1 MARGPKIGEV
11 LVQAGLIDEFQL
23 EAGLAQQQ
31 RWGGRLGRALVQLG
45 FLQEADFVRVLS
57 KVLNVPVVRLADKKP
72 SPETLGLVPAELAE
86 KYGCLPL
93 FTKRE
98 GGANT
103 LYLGIEDPSDLK
115 ALDELSFRIGMKV
128 KPVLVGPS
136 ELREAIARTYHRR
149 GSGEPEEP
157 GSIAETLFE
166 PGDTAP
172 VLEPPVPSSSPP
184 PAPRRPA
191 PPVVP
196 SEPEL
201 ILEEP
206 AGLSPVSLQ
215 AQSGP
220 AGESAATGGKP
231 RDVPT
236 RLILRALTQLLIEK
250 GVIRREDL
258 MDRLKTL
265 EQTGENGGKL

>member
-23 EAGLAQQQ
+23 EAGLSQQQ

-45 FLQEADFVRVLS
+45 FLQETDFVRVLS

-136 ELREAIARTYHRR
+136 ELREAIARTYHHR
-149 GSGEPEEP
+149 GTGEPEEP
-157 GSIAETLFE
+157 SSIAETLFE

-172 VLEPPVPSSSPP
+172 VLDPPVAPSPP
-184 PAPRRPA
+184 PAAQRPA
-191 PPVVP
+191 PPP
-196 SEPEL
+196 ARPEPEL
-201 ILEEP
+201 ILDEP
-206 AGLSPVSLQ
+206 AALSL
-215 AQSGP
+215 
-220 AGESAATGGKP
+220 ESAHVTPRAAAEGAADAKP
-231 RDVPT
+231 REVPT

-250 GVIRREDL
+250 GVIRREEL
-258 MDRLKTL
+258 MERLKTL
-265 EQTGENGGKL
+265 EQAGEGGGKL

>member
-57 KVLNVPVVRLADKKP
+57 KVLNVPVVRLAEKKP
-72 SPETLGLVPAELAE
+72 SPETIGLVPAELAE

-136 ELREAIARTYHRR
+136 ELREAIARTYHHR
-149 GSGEPEEP
+149 GSGEPEQAS
-157 GSIAETLFE
+157 SIAETLFE

-172 VLEPPVPSSSPP
+172 VLDPPVVPSPP
-184 PAPRRPA
+184 PAARRPA
-191 PPVVP
+191 PPP
-196 SEPEL
+196 AAAEPEL
-201 ILEEP
+201 LLDDP
-206 AGLSPVSLQ
+206 APPSSSSLAGL
-215 AQSGP
+215 ATAK
-220 AGESAATGGKP
+220 AGAEAAGAKP
-231 RDVPT
+231 REVPT
-236 RLILRALTQLLIEK
+236 RLILHALTQLLIEK
-250 GVIRREDL
+250 GVIRREEL
-258 MDRLKTL
+258 MERLKSL
-265 EQTGENGGKL
+265 EPSGDGGPKH

>member
-45 FLQEADFVRVLS
+45 FLQEAEFVRVLC

-136 ELREAIARTYHRR
+136 ELREAIARTYHHR

-157 GSIAETLFE
+157 GSIVETLFE

-172 VLEPPVPSSSPP
+172 VLEPPAAPNP
-184 PAPRRPA
+184 PAARRA
-191 PPVVP
+191 PPAAP
-196 SEPEL
+196 LEPEL
-201 ILEEP
+201 ILDEP
-206 AGLSPVSLQ
+206 ATLKAETQG
-215 AQSGP
+215 AAAKSG
-220 AGESAATGGKP
+220 AEEASAKP

-250 GVIRREDL
+250 NVIRREEL
-258 MDRLKTL
+258 MEQLKNL
-265 EQTGENGGKL
+265 DQAGESGSKH

>member
-72 SPETLGLVPAELAE
+72 SPETLGLVPADLAE

-98 GGANT
+98 GGANA

-115 ALDELSFRIGMKV
+115 ALDELSFRIGIKV

-136 ELREAIARTYHRR
+136 ELREAIARTYHHRS
-149 GSGEPEEP
+149 SGEPDERIP
-157 GSIAETLFE
+157 IAETLFE

-172 VLEPPVPSSSPP
+172 VLDPPVGPKP
-184 PAPRRPA
+184 PAPRRSA
-191 PPVVP
+191 PPLFGG
-196 SEPEL
+196 EPEL
-201 ILEEP
+201 VLLDEP
-206 AGLSPVSLQ
+206 ASPSRERGKPQTGVE
-215 AQSGP
+215 A
-220 AGESAATGGKP
+220 AGAKP

-236 RLILRALTQLLIEK
+236 RQILRALTQLLIEK
-250 GVIRREDL
+250 GVIRREEL
-258 MDRLKTL
+258 MERLQSPEL
-265 EQTGENGGKL
+265 GDGGSKD

>member
-57 KVLNVPVVRLADKKP
+57 KVLNVPVVRLAEKKP
-72 SPETLGLVPAELAE
+72 SPDTLGLVPAELAE

-136 ELREAIARTYHRR
+136 ELREAIARTYHHRD
-149 GSGEPEEP
+149 SGEPEESS
-157 GSIAETLFE
+157 SIAETLFE

-172 VLEPPVPSSSPP
+172 VLEPPTAPSPP
-184 PAPRRPA
+184 AARRAVPAPAR
-191 PPVVP
+191 
-196 SEPEL
+196 EPEL
-201 ILEEP
+201 ILEDP
-206 AGLSPVSLQ
+206 APLS
-215 AQSGP
+215 AEGARTRANAAP
-220 AGESAATGGKP
+220 ASAADAKP

-236 RLILRALTQLLIEK
+236 RAILRALTQLLIEK
-250 GVIRREDL
+250 GVIRREEL
-258 MDRLKTL
+258 MERLKAL
-265 EQTGENGGKL
+265 DLDGGGKP

>member
-45 FLQEADFVRVLS
+45 FLQEAEFVRVLS
-57 KVLNVPVVRLADKKP
+57 KVLNVPVVRLAEKKP

-136 ELREAIARTYHRR
+136 ELREAIARTYHHR
-149 GSGEPEEP
+149 GSGEPEES

-172 VLEPPVPSSSPP
+172 VLDPPPVGASA
-184 PAPRRPA
+184 PAARRPA
-191 PPVVP
+191 PPKPVR
-196 SEPEL
+196 EPEL
-201 ILEEP
+201 VLDDP
-206 AGLSPVSLQ
+206 APLGRG
-215 AQSGP
+215 A
-220 AGESAATGGKP
+220 AGADNVEAAANAKP

-236 RLILRALTQLLIEK
+236 RAILRALTQLLIEK
-250 GVIRREDL
+250 GVIRREEL
-258 MDRLKTL
+258 MERLKNL
-265 EQTGENGGKL
+265 ERMGDGGEKP